1 MSVEQNEVKKAKLKP
16 KTTTTTKKKHLE
28 AEQKKKSNVRKE
40 RGGLKAHIFRF

>member
-1 MSVEQNEVKKAKLKP
+1 MKKAKLKP

-28 AEQKKKSNVRKE
+28 AEQKKKNEKCNIRKE